1 MALKVYQKRGKLNY
15 KERRMIAEIE
25 EAIAKKYGTDPSISE
40 RFIPAK
46 DFDQLKELHT
56 RYCIE
61 DTPFEEV
68 SSSQDKSNVD
78 VIEKGGN
85 DDRDIIDTSDEYDDD
100 GSFIDP
106 LNREEPIVRD
116 YVLDE
121 DASTSNNIPTGPA
134 KTSFDEPLSFDE
146 AFEIPGETTTAP
158 KKDSN
163 SNNQNTQS
171 DTNTQGGQRKQDF
184 GGGNIRRESPLNP
197 NFDDMSQ
204 KKKRKSTQRFAK
216 YIVETICLLA
226 EKGFVWYA
234 NKDINESKL
243 AEYEISG
250 EIDLSLMVTLENG
263 QEATIKQFFSVQC
276 IKAEELAIIGKE
288 EKEDLIDALAE
299 VLMEKGVAPTPI
311 QELMMISLKILG
323 GQAVKLIAL
332 KSQTNDLLSQLRAM
346 KAGDTEAG
354 QYVEQE
360 RPKYQEPVRQEPIR
374 QQEPVKQEPIKET
387 SLSVVDSTEE
397 EDEQFLLGDSKET
410 ME

>member
-15 KERRMIAEIE
+15 KERRMITEIE
-25 EAIAKKYGTDPSISE
+25 EAIAKKYGNDPSVSE

-46 DFDQLKELHT
+46 DYEQLKELHT
-56 RYCIE
+56 RYCVE
-61 DTPFEEV
+61 DTPFEEIT
-68 SSSQDKSNVD
+68 SSDKEDIDITRNQ
-78 VIEKGGN
+78 GN
-85 DDRDIIDTSDEYDDD
+85 DDKDLIDTSDEYEDD

-116 YVLDE
+116 YVLDD
-121 DASTSNNIPTGPA
+121 DASTSNTIPTGPA

-146 AFEIPGETTTAP
+146 AFEIPGESTT
-158 KKDSN
+158 KKDSGT
-163 SNNQNTQS
+163 NNQGSQS
-171 DTNTQGGQRKQDF
+171 QTSTPGGQRKQDF
-184 GGGNIRRESPLNP
+184 GGGNVRREPPLNP
-197 NFDDMSQ
+197 SFDDMSQ

-234 NKDINESKL
+234 NKDINEAKL

-263 QEATIKQFFSVQC
+263 QEATIKQFFSLQC
-276 IKAEELAIIGKE
+276 IKAEELAQIGKE

-332 KSQTNDLLSQLRAM
+332 KSQTNDLLAQLRAM
-346 KAGDTEAG
+346 KAGDTDAG

-360 RPKYQEPVRQEPIR
+360 RPKYQEPVRQEPVR
-374 QQEPVKQEPIKET
+374 QETVKQEPIQET
-387 SLSVVDSTEE
+387 ELSVVDSTEE
-397 EDEQFLLGDSKET
+397 EDEQFLLGDSKDTIE
-410 ME
+410 